1 MGVYKMTYDA
11 VTNNPL
17 YNDLGPSNLLY
28 HVKNLRKNQQIAAH
42 LEQKGRE
49 IAKARVAEA
58 AAAAKEEKKAEKQKQ
73 DAEPMYH
80 GVSRGTYKEAFV
92 YDVKLMLHGRGPMS
106 KQRAEAQVELKYPG
120 INITGPRPSCAPA
133 LRRERETA
141 QRRED
146 PGVRRLCRD
155 IGAVLVVLDMH

>member
-92 YDVKLMLHGRGPMS
+92 YDVNFFLGHGPMS

-120 INITGPRPSCAPA
+120 INITGPRPSSAPA